1 MSTSERLKGSMK
13 SGYRAILMLSLISFQ
28 PFSLAMFDH
37 IAETA
42 APHFVSGNDLYD
54 QRGAPT
60 SLRMYV
66 AGVIDGNSRL
76 SLDNVSRRYCLPSG
90 GTLRQFS
97 DVVVDYLAR
106 NAATR
111 HEPASYLV
119 RSALQDSFPCPR
131 P

>member
-1 MSTSERLKGSMK
+1 MFT
-13 SGYRAILMLSLISFQ
+13 LSLIAFQ
-28 PFSLAMFDH
+28 TCAWAMFDQV
-37 IAETA
+37 AETA
-42 APHFVSGNDLYD
+42 APHFVSGNHLYD
-54 QRGAPT
+54 QRGTQA

-76 SLDNVSRRYCLPSG
+76 SLDNGSRRYCLPSG
-90 GTLRQFS
+90 GTLGQFS

-111 HEPASYLV
+111 HEPAAYLV
-119 RSALQDSFPCPR
+119 RSALQDAFPCPR

>member
-1 MSTSERLKGSMK
+1 MRFGH
-13 SGYRAILMLSLISFQ
+13 RAMFTLSLIAFQ
-28 PFSLAMFDH
+28 TCAWAMFGQYL
-37 IAETA
+37 ETS
-42 APHFVSGNDLYD
+42 APHFVSGNDLYN
-54 QRGAPT
+54 QRGTQA
-60 SLRMYV
+60 SLRMYD

-76 SLDNVSRRYCLPSG
+76 SIDNFDRRYCLPFE
-90 GTLRQFS
+90 GTLGQFS

-119 RSALQDSFPCPR
+119 RSALQNAFPCPR